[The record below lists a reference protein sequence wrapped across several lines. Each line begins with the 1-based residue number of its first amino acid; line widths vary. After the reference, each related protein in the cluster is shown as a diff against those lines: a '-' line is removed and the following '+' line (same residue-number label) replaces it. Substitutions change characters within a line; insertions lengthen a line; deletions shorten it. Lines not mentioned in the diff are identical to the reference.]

1 MQSLLDRKL
10 LLVTGKGGVGKSTVA
25 AALGLAAAR
34 SGRRTIVVEVGQES
48 RMPEFF
54 GADPAQ
60 QGTPVDLAD
69 GLQGITIDPE
79 RAILEWLQSLGG
91 RVPGRLI
98 ASSGTFQYFAAAA
111 PGSKELVTMVKIWQL
126 TRDSKRS
133 RREASND
140 LVVVDAPST
149 GHALALLASPQ
160 TFGAIARVG
169 PIAGQT
175 QEVEELLRDPRR
187 SGYVA
192 VALASEMAVTEAME
206 IQEGLQRQLGRDLSA
221 VIVNG
226 VLPKRFTSAELEQI
240 EGLLTSSDTGAGSA
254 LRTSA
259 AVAARAVHE
268 RARLQQNQLAR
279 LRRAGMRSVS
289 VPFVWDGRL
298 DTRSIGSI
306 AERLGRS
313 LLQPD

>member
-25 AALGLAAAR
+25 AALGLAGAR

-48 RMPEFF
+48 RMPEMF
-54 GADPAQ
+54 AVDAAP
-60 QGTPVDLAD
+60 QGTPVDLAE

-126 TRDSKRS
+126 TRDSKRT
-133 RREASND
+133 RRGASND

-175 QEVEELLRDPRR
+175 REVEDLLRDPER

-206 IQEGLQRQLGRDLSA
+206 IQEGLKRQLGRDLSA

-226 VLPKRFTSAELEQI
+226 VLPKRFTAAELGRI
-240 EGLLTSSDTGAGSA
+240 EALRTKSDNSA
-254 LRTSA
+254 QTELRTSA

-279 LRRAGMRSVS
+279 VRRGGLRSVS
-289 VPFVWDGRL
+289 VPFIWDGRL
-298 DTRSIGSI
+298 DSRSIGSI

-313 LLQPD
+313 LLRSD